1 MAENRSHPTRRQ
13 ASRDW
18 LTAGLEFQPVGGD
31 VTELLQRWAE
41 GDEEAFRSLTPLV
54 YDEMRKLASAQ
65 LKDERTNHTLEPTG
79 LVHEAYMRLVHRQTG
94 NWRSR
99 AQFYSVASLVIRRI
113 LVEHARARLRLKR
126 GGGTISIFLD
136 ATVDWPIERSVQ
148 LTNLDD
154 ALDAL
159 AKLDE
164 SQSRIVELR
173 FFTGLSIEETATVL
187 ELSPATVK
195 RRWASARAWLL
206 LELGAPPVSTDAA
219 GDAPAEPTSA

>member
-1 MAENRSHPTRRQ
+1 M
-13 ASRDW
+13 
-18 LTAGLEFQPVGGD
+18 GGD

-54 YDEMRKLASAQ
+54 YDEMRKLASVQ
-65 LKDERTNHTLEPTG
+65 LRDERTSHTLEPTG

-94 NWRSR
+94 NWKNRT
-99 AQFYSVASLVIRRI
+99 QFYSVASQVIRRI

-136 ATVDWPIERSVQ
+136 ATVDWPTERSVQ

-154 ALDAL
+154 ALNSL
-159 AKLDE
+159 AKLDAA
-164 SQSRIVELR
+164 QSRIVELR
-173 FFTGLSIEETATVL
+173 FFTGLSIEETADVL

-206 LELGAPPVSTDAA
+206 RELGASPASPAPGMDPPPEPSTA
-219 GDAPAEPTSA
+219 